1 MSISSVGI
9 SFFPHKK
16 PICVARMLVSVDAF
30 IEHWWYF
37 LNDTLKWIN
46 GEQIL
51 YKEQMFL
58 VGLVTFM
65 PVNAEYAV
73 NAE

>member
-1 MSISSVGI
+1 
-9 SFFPHKK
+9 
-16 PICVARMLVSVDAF
+16 MLVSVDAF

-51 YKEQMFL
+51 YKEQMLL

>member
-1 MSISSVGI
+1 
-9 SFFPHKK
+9 
-16 PICVARMLVSVDAF
+16 MLVSVDAF

-65 PVNAEYAV
+65 PVNAE
-73 NAE
+73 